1 MADVFLI
8 ATTAYLA
15 GGAVI
20 VSLMGAEEL
29 DIALVPAFLAAVWK
43 LRSVVQGA
51 LADINACQRC
61 NRCASNV
68 KNMKADKEKVNDT
81 WHNIVKLIRK
91 AKDLAENAKR
101 IINWMPEP

>member
-20 VSLMGAEEL
+20 VSLMGNEEF

-68 KNMKADKEKVNDT
+68 KNMKADREKVNDT
-81 WHNIVKLIRK
+81 WHNIVKPSQ
-91 AKDLAENAKR
+91 ESKR
-101 IINWMPEP
+101 SGGEGQEDN